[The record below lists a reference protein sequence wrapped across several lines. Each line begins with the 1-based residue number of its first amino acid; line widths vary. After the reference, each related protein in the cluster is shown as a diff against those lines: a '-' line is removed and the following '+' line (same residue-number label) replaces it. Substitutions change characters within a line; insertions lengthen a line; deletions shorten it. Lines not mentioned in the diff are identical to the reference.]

1 MKRIPVL
8 CWLFAAA
15 LFLWSIADFYH
26 YAVIGPGVI
35 NYYDG
40 MSLMQQLVNHSL
52 WMGIIKLLLGA
63 TILLAGWF
71 IGKKQ
76 QETATPSPRL
86 QPYFVRRIGLVLAS
100 LWLISML
107 LLTVGTAQYVLEEI
121 VEGGYDFPEDV
132 GRASRLEEYY
142 PAEVEIALGE
152 TLEHRPGGDIYHM
165 LEAITMASR
174 HNSAPDLS
182 YYPGEEPLFTGIYR
196 DKWQTL
202 NTAILF
208 MDNEENILHQSGD
221 FFYFNY
227 ATADTWAQQ
236 SESTDGY
243 AWVDLG
249 DEDDP
254 RYSFMRIIYEGVRSL
269 YDWEAIRM
277 TGYFDGSRFEPL
289 TMARADYWA
298 YADALDQL
306 TSFGNENV
314 DIPMDSNDTHSNT
327 TSDSGSGSDYTMSQ
341 LDAMGLIA
349 WEEHFDYTAHAPA
362 GQELVTIYGMRPEMM
377 LYDSAPVRY
386 EGLVYDDLVTLL
398 ATMGYYRD
406 KGSNTFHQ
414 SASQISLWN
423 TVVFGCR
430 SYWDFSEYDFTS
442 DEPRPDTEVTMMTA
456 VQASPLKIA
465 ASYLRNVYLLTAAL
479 VLIAFWWLRSLVKK
493 HLSAPLT
500 EINQSITEGWV
511 HLPSLRHHPAELTE
525 LQTLTHHYQT
535 TQNTLNANKN
545 EIARLSAALSYAE
558 KAEENRR
565 QMTSHIAHELK
576 TPLAVIHSYTEGLQ
590 ERIAEEKRE
599 KYLEVILSETERM
612 DGMVLEMLDLSR
624 LEAGRVKLA
633 QDEFSLLTLCR
644 GVFDKLELALQAKEL
659 HVTYTCFC
667 DDTVTADESRI
678 RQVMENFA
686 TNAIKHTP
694 MGGEIRVQVTRDSR
708 GTTFAMENDGENLP
722 AEVLGKVWD
731 SFWRQD
737 ESRSSP
743 GTGLGL
749 AICKGI
755 IILHGGVCEARN
767 TVCGVEFRFRI

>member
-1 MKRIPVL
+1 MKKR
-8 CWLFAAA
+8 
-15 LFLWSIADFYH
+15 
-26 YAVIGPGVI
+26 
-35 NYYDG
+35 N
-40 MSLMQQLVNHSL
+40 
-52 WMGIIKLLLGA
+52 K
-63 TILLAGWF
+63 
-71 IGKKQ
+71 
-76 QETATPSPRL
+76 TPAPRL
-86 QPYFVRRIGLVLAS
+86 QPYFVRRIGLVLAG
-100 LWLISML
+100 LWLVSML

-121 VEGGYDFPEDV
+121 VDSGVNFPEDV

-142 PAEVEIALGE
+142 PAEVEIALAE
-152 TLEHRPGGDIYHM
+152 TLAHRPGGDVYHM

-182 YYPGEEPLFTGIYR
+182 YYSGEDPLFTGIYR

-202 NTAILF
+202 NTAVLF
-208 MDNEENILHQSGD
+208 VDNEENILHQSGD

-236 SESTDGY
+236 SEATDGY
-243 AWVDLG
+243 AWVDLS

-254 RYSFMRIIYEGVRSL
+254 RYSFMRIIYAGVHSL

-289 TMARADYWA
+289 SMARADHWA
-298 YADALDQL
+298 YAEAVEQL
-306 TSFGNENV
+306 SPSISEEV
-314 DIPMDSNDTHSNT
+314 DFSSGSSTVGNT
-327 TSDSGSGSDYTMSQ
+327 TSDSGSGPDYTMSQ
-341 LDAMGLIA
+341 LDAMGLIE
-349 WEEHFDYTAHAPA
+349 WEERFDYTAHAPA
-362 GQELVTIYGMRPEMM
+362 DQELVTIYGMRPEMM

-386 EGLVYDDLVTLL
+386 QGTEYSDLVTLL

-406 KGSNTFHQ
+406 KGSYTFHQ
-414 SASQISLWN
+414 SKSQISLWN
-423 TVVFGCR
+423 AVVFGCR

-442 DEPRPDTEVTMMTA
+442 NEPWPDTKITMMTA
-456 VQASPLKIA
+456 VQASPLLLA
-465 ASYLRNVYLLTAAL
+465 AGYLRNVYLITGVL
-479 VLIAFWWLRSLVKK
+479 VMMAFFWLRSLVKK

-511 HLPSLRHHPAELTE
+511 HLPTLRHHPAKLTE
-525 LQTLTHHYQT
+525 LQQLTEHYT
-535 TQNTLNANKN
+535 ATQQTLNGNKN

-590 ERIAEEKRE
+590 EHIAEEKRE

-659 HVTYTCFC
+659 RVSYTCFC

-694 MGGEIRVQVTRDSR
+694 MGGEIRVLVTRDSR

-755 IILHGGVCEARN
+755 VTLHGGICEARN
-767 TVCGVEFRFRI
+767 TVRGVEFRFRI